1 MELLPELNG
10 GGQRTSVAKDLEPP
24 KVGVIL
30 VNWHGAEFTLP
41 CVESLL
47 KSNYPNFQIVV
58 VDDGSTDGSPDRIA
72 HEYPQVELLRQPTN
86 SGVSKARNRG
96 IRHALDMGCEYALMM
111 DNDTRADPGLIS
123 SLVETAESANRR
135 AVVGPKIYWLRDPDR
150 LWFAF
155 GRLSLWTGL
164 YSNPAYNQQ
173 DRGQFEKA
181 IEMEVASSCCML
193 MPRKALETAGGFDE
207 AFGFRTHE
215 DVDLS
220 LRCRRAGF
228 RIIFSPKAKIW
239 HLVGGSAQKMSGASI
254 RFHATRD
261 QLWTLRKAATRGQ
274 MISIAFFY
282 PFRAIVRISGMIAR
296 GQWDSI
302 PAELRGAKEGFF
314 APIAQGD
321 PARMALPL
329 GK

>member
-1 MELLPELNG
+1 MESGPEISG
-10 GGQRTSVAKDLEPP
+10 SGQQPSVAKDSQPP

-72 HEYPQVELLRQPTN
+72 HEFPQVELLRQPTN

-96 IRHALDMGCEYALMM
+96 IRHALKLGCEYALMM
-111 DNDTRADPGLIS
+111 DNDTRADPNLIS

-173 DRGQFEKA
+173 DRGQFEKSV
-181 IEMEVASSCCML
+181 EMEVASSCCML
-193 MPRKALETAGGFDE
+193 MPKEALETVGGFDE
-207 AFGFRTHE
+207 AFGYRTHE

-254 RFHATRD
+254 RYHATRD
-261 QLWTLRKAATRGQ
+261 QLWTLRKAATRWQ
-274 MISIAFFY
+274 MISIALFY
-282 PFRAIVRISGMIAR
+282 PFRALLRISAMIAR

-302 PAELRGAKEGFF
+302 PAELRGAREGFF
-314 APIAQGD
+314 APIVQGD
-321 PARMALPL
+321 PARMGLPL

>member
-1 MELLPELNG
+1 MESGPELSG
-10 GGQRTSVAKDLEPP
+10 GGRQTSVGRGAPPP

-30 VNWHGAEFTLP
+30 VNWNGGEFTIP

-47 KSNYPNFQIVV
+47 NSTYTNFQIVV

-72 HEYPQVELLRQPTN
+72 QRFPRVELLRQPKN

-96 IRHALDMGCEYALMM
+96 IRHALQLGCEYALMM

-123 SLVETAESANRR
+123 SLVESAESASRR
-135 AVVGPKIYWLRDPDR
+135 AVVGPKIYWLRHPDR
-150 LWFAF
+150 IWFAF
-155 GRLSLWTGL
+155 GHLSLWTGL

-173 DRGQFEKA
+173 DHGQFDQPRD
-181 IEMEVASSCCML
+181 MEVASSCCML
-193 MPRKALETAGGFDE
+193 MPREALETVGGFDE
-207 AFGFRTHE
+207 AFGYRTHE

-254 RFHATRD
+254 RYHATRD
-261 QLWTLRKAATRGQ
+261 QIWTLRKAATRVQ
-274 MISIAFFY
+274 MISIAMFY
-282 PFRAIVRISGMIAR
+282 PFRAIVRISAMIAR

-302 PAELRGAKEGFF
+302 PAELRGAWEGFF
-314 APIAQGD
+314 APIVQGD
-321 PARMALPL
+321 PARLAVPL